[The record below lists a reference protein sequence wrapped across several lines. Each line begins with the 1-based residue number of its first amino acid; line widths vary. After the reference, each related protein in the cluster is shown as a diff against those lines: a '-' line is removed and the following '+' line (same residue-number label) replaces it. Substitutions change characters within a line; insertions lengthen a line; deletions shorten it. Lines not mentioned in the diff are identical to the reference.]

1 MKKILWIPFL
11 MFGCVS
17 ADTDDN
23 RICLDYKSTTFT
35 REKCIP
41 YYGTL
46 ICSPTTETKVTCTL
60 WDEIEPGKEDEPS
73 S

>member
-1 MKKILWIPFL
+1 MKKTLWIPFL
-11 MFGCVS
+11 IIGCVS

-23 RICLDYKSTTFT
+23 RICLDYKSTTVT
-35 REKCIP
+35 KEKCIP

-46 ICSPTTETKVTCTL
+46 VCGNETVTKVTCTL
-60 WDEIEPGKEDEPS
+60 WEEIESGEEDEPS